1 MMEYSNDRSPESK
14 EADMNEILVAGVDT
28 STQSCKVRVTEAR
41 TGRLV
46 RFGKA
51 PHPAGTSVDPMAWW
65 KAFQQASAQAGGL
78 NDVSAI
84 SVGGQQHGMV
94 LLDRQGQVI
103 RDALL
108 WNDTRSAPDADDLI
122 IRLARS
128 RTGEAGCA
136 QAENDGPNKDPDQ
149 DQDLAMRGK
158 QAWVRAVGS
167 SPVASLTITKVAW
180 VSRVEPNHA
189 RAIAAIC
196 LPHDWLSWVIAG
208 HGPAADPAIEPGLE
222 DLFTD
227 RSDASGTGYYDP
239 AADRYRR
246 DLLAMALPDGM
257 AERVILPKVLGP
269 HQVGAKA
276 DPRIAGRDVPGGCII
291 APGGGDNAM
300 TALGLAMQVGDVSIS
315 LGTSGVAAA
324 VSPVPAYDMSAS
336 VTGFAD
342 ATGHWLPLACTINAS
357 RILDAGL
364 AALGTDYDGLAELA
378 EKSTPGAEGITLI
391 PYFDGE
397 RTPNRPD
404 AHARLEGLTLAN
416 TTRTNLAR
424 AFVEGLLCSQR
435 DCLELLKR
443 LGTTVSRIL
452 LVGGGAKS
460 PAVRAYAPGIL
471 GMDVQLPRPDEYV
484 AIGAA
489 RQAAW
494 ALTGEEEPP
503 VWPVDVE
510 TTLTGAPCEQV
521 YQQYLRW
528 RG

>member
-1 MMEYSNDRSPESK
+1 
-14 EADMNEILVAGVDT
+14 MNEILVAGVDT

-65 KAFQQASAQAGGL
+65 KAFQEASAQAGGL
-78 NDVSAI
+78 DDVSAI

-94 LLDRQGQVI
+94 LLDRQGRVI

-122 IRLARS
+122 IRLAKS
-128 RTGEAGCA
+128 ET
-136 QAENDGPNKDPDQ
+136 DGPNKDPDS
-149 DQDLAMRGK
+149 DQGLAMRGK

-180 VSRVEPNHA
+180 VSRMEPDHA
-189 RAIAAIC
+189 KAIAAIC

-208 HGPAADPAIEPGLE
+208 HGPAADPGAEPGLE

-257 AERVILPKVLGP
+257 AEQVILPKVLGP

-364 AALGTDYDGLAELA
+364 AALGTDYDGLANLA
-378 EKSTPGAEGITLI
+378 EKSSPGAEGITLI

-443 LGTTVSRIL
+443 LGTTVSKIL

-494 ALTGEEEPP
+494 TLTGEEEPP
-503 VWPVDVE
+503 AWPVDIE
-510 TTLTGAPCEQV
+510 TTLTESPCEQV

>member
-1 MMEYSNDRSPESK
+1 MEYSNDRSAESK

-65 KAFQQASAQAGGL
+65 KAFQEASAQAGGL
-78 NDVSAI
+78 DDVSAL

-94 LLDRQGQVI
+94 LLDRQGRVI

-122 IRLARS
+122 IRLAKS
-128 RTGEAGCA
+128 ET
-136 QAENDGPNKDPDQ
+136 DGPNKDPDP
-149 DQDLAMRGK
+149 DLAMQGK

-180 VSRVEPNHA
+180 VSRMEPDKA
-189 RAIAAIC
+189 KAIAAIC

-208 HGPAADPAIEPGLE
+208 HGPAADPGAEPGLE

-239 AADRYRR
+239 AADSYRR
-246 DLLAMALPDGM
+246 DLLAMALPAGM
-257 AERVILPKVLGP
+257 ADRVILPKVLGP

-276 DPRIAGRDVPGGCII
+276 DPRIAGRDVPGGCIL

-364 AALGTDYDGLAELA
+364 AALGTDYDGLAKLA
-378 EKSTPGAEGITLI
+378 EKSSPGAEGITLI

-443 LGTTVSRIL
+443 LGTTVSKIL

-494 ALTGEEEPP
+494 TLTGEEEPP
-503 VWPVDVE
+503 TWPVDIE
-510 TTLTGAPCEQV
+510 TTLTGASCEQV

>member
-1 MMEYSNDRSPESK
+1 
-14 EADMNEILVAGVDT
+14 MNEILVAGVDT

-65 KAFQQASAQAGGL
+65 KAFQEASAQAGGL
-78 NDVSAI
+78 DDVSAL

-94 LLDRQGQVI
+94 LLDRQGRVI

-122 IRLARS
+122 IRLAKS
-128 RTGEAGCA
+128 ETG
-136 QAENDGPNKDPDQ
+136 GPNKDPDP
-149 DQDLAMRGK
+149 DLAMQGK

-180 VSRVEPNHA
+180 VSRMEPDHA
-189 RAIAAIC
+189 KAIAAIC

-208 HGPAADPAIEPGLE
+208 HGPAADPGTEPGLE

-239 AADRYRR
+239 AADSYRR

-257 AERVILPKVLGP
+257 AEQVILPKVLGP

-364 AALGTDYDGLAELA
+364 AALGTDYDGLANLA
-378 EKSTPGAEGITLI
+378 EQSSPGAEGITLI

-416 TTRTNLAR
+416 TMRTNLAR

-494 ALTGEEEPP
+494 TLTGEEEPP
-503 VWPVDVE
+503 AWPVDIE

>member
-1 MMEYSNDRSPESK
+1 MEYSNDRSAESK

-28 STQSCKVRVTEAR
+28 STQSCKVRVTDAR

-65 KAFQQASAQAGGL
+65 KAFQEASAQAGGL
-78 NDVSAI
+78 GDVSAL

-94 LLDRQGQVI
+94 LLDRQGRVI

-122 IRLARS
+122 IRLAKS
-128 RTGEAGCA
+128 ET
-136 QAENDGPNKDPDQ
+136 DGPNKDPDS
-149 DQDLAMRGK
+149 DQGLAMQGK

-180 VSRVEPNHA
+180 VSQMEPDKA
-189 RAIAAIC
+189 KAIAAIC

-208 HGPAADPAIEPGLE
+208 HGPAADPGAEPGLE

-227 RSDASGTGYYDP
+227 RSDASAGTGYYDP
-239 AADRYRR
+239 AADSYRR
-246 DLLAMALPDGM
+246 DLLAMALPAGM
-257 AERVILPKVLGP
+257 ADRVILPKVLGP

-364 AALGTDYDGLAELA
+364 AALGTDYDGLAKLA
-378 EKSTPGAEGITLI
+378 EKSSPGAEGITLI

-443 LGTTVSRIL
+443 LGTTVSKIL

-494 ALTGEEEPP
+494 TLTGEEEPP
-503 VWPVDVE
+503 AWPIDIE
-510 TTLTGAPCEQV
+510 TTLTGASCEQV

>member
-1 MMEYSNDRSPESK
+1 MVEYSNDRSAESK

-65 KAFQQASAQAGGL
+65 KAFQEASAQAGGL
-78 NDVSAI
+78 DDVSAI

-94 LLDRQGQVI
+94 LLDRQGRVI

-122 IRLARS
+122 IRLAKS
-128 RTGEAGCA
+128 ET
-136 QAENDGPNKDPDQ
+136 DGPNKDPDS
-149 DQDLAMRGK
+149 DQGLAMRGK

-208 HGPAADPAIEPGLE
+208 HGPAADPGAEPGLE

-257 AERVILPKVLGP
+257 AEQVILPKVLGP

-364 AALGTDYDGLAELA
+364 AALGTDYDGLANLA
-378 EKSTPGAEGITLI
+378 EKSSPGAEGITLI

-424 AFVEGLLCSQR
+424 AFIEGLLCSQR

-443 LGTTVSRIL
+443 LGTTVSKIL

-494 ALTGEEEPP
+494 TLTGEEEPP
-503 VWPVDVE
+503 AWPVDIE
-510 TTLTGAPCEQV
+510 TTLTGASCEQV

>member
-1 MMEYSNDRSPESK
+1 
-14 EADMNEILVAGVDT
+14 MNEILVAGVDT

-65 KAFQQASAQAGGL
+65 KAFQEASAQAGGL
-78 NDVSAI
+78 DDVSAL

-94 LLDRQGQVI
+94 LLDRQGRVI

-122 IRLARS
+122 IRLAKS
-128 RTGEAGCA
+128 ET
-136 QAENDGPNKDPDQ
+136 DGPNKDPDP
-149 DQDLAMRGK
+149 DLAMQGK

-180 VSRVEPNHA
+180 VSRMEPDKA
-189 RAIAAIC
+189 KAIAAIC

-208 HGPAADPAIEPGLE
+208 HGPAADPGAEPGLE

-239 AADRYRR
+239 AADSYRR
-246 DLLAMALPDGM
+246 DLLAMALPAGM
-257 AERVILPKVLGP
+257 ADRVILPKVLGP

-276 DPRIAGRDVPGGCII
+276 DPRIAGRDVPGGCIL

-364 AALGTDYDGLAELA
+364 AALGTDYDGLAKLA
-378 EKSTPGAEGITLI
+378 EKSSPGAEGITLI

-494 ALTGEEEPP
+494 ALAGEEEPP
-503 VWPVDVE
+503 TWPVNIE
-510 TTLTGAPCEQV
+510 ATLTGAPCERV

>member
-1 MMEYSNDRSPESK
+1 
-14 EADMNEILVAGVDT
+14 MNEILVAGVDT

-65 KAFQQASAQAGGL
+65 KAFQEASAQAGGL
-78 NDVSAI
+78 DDVSAL

-94 LLDRQGQVI
+94 LLDRQGRVI

-122 IRLARS
+122 IRLAKS
-128 RTGEAGCA
+128 ET
-136 QAENDGPNKDPDQ
+136 DGPNKDPDS
-149 DQDLAMRGK
+149 DQGLAMQGK

-180 VSRVEPNHA
+180 VSRMEPDHA
-189 RAIAAIC
+189 KAIAAIC

-208 HGPAADPAIEPGLE
+208 HGPAADPGAEPGLE

-239 AADRYRR
+239 AADSYRR
-246 DLLAMALPDGM
+246 DLLAMALPAGM
-257 AERVILPKVLGP
+257 AERVILPKVLDP

-364 AALGTDYDGLAELA
+364 AALGTDYDGLANLA
-378 EKSTPGAEGITLI
+378 EKSSPGAEGITLI

-443 LGTTVSRIL
+443 LGTTVSKIL

-494 ALTGEEEPP
+494 TLTGEEEPP
-503 VWPVDVE
+503 AWPVDIE
-510 TTLTGAPCEQV
+510 TTLTGSPCEQV

>member
-1 MMEYSNDRSPESK
+1 
-14 EADMNEILVAGVDT
+14 MNEILVAGVDT
-28 STQSCKVRVTEAR
+28 STQSCKVRVTDAR

-65 KAFQQASAQAGGL
+65 KAFQEASAQAGGL
-78 NDVSAI
+78 DDVSAI

-94 LLDRQGQVI
+94 LLDRQGRVI

-122 IRLARS
+122 IRLAKS
-128 RTGEAGCA
+128 ET
-136 QAENDGPNKDPDQ
+136 DGPNKDPDS
-149 DQDLAMRGK
+149 DQGLAMRGK

-180 VSRVEPNHA
+180 VSRMEPDHA
-189 RAIAAIC
+189 KAIAAIC

-208 HGPAADPAIEPGLE
+208 HGPAADPGAGPGLE

-246 DLLAMALPDGM
+246 DLLAMALPDVM
-257 AERVILPKVLGP
+257 AEQVILPKVLGP

-300 TALGLAMQVGDVSIS
+300 TSLGLAMQVGDVSIS

-364 AALGTDYDGLAELA
+364 AALGTDYDGLANLA
-378 EKSTPGAEGITLI
+378 EKSSPGAEGITLI

-424 AFVEGLLCSQR
+424 AFIEGLLCSQR

-443 LGTTVSRIL
+443 LGTTVSKIL

-494 ALTGEEEPP
+494 TLTGEEEPP
-503 VWPVDVE
+503 AWPVDIE

>member
-1 MMEYSNDRSPESK
+1 
-14 EADMNEILVAGVDT
+14 MNEILVAGVDT
-28 STQSCKVRVTEAR
+28 STQSCKVRVTDAR

-65 KAFQQASAQAGGL
+65 KAFQEASAQAGGL
-78 NDVSAI
+78 DDVSAL

-94 LLDRQGQVI
+94 LLDRQGRVI

-122 IRLARS
+122 IRLAKS
-128 RTGEAGCA
+128 ET
-136 QAENDGPNKDPDQ
+136 DGPNKDPDS
-149 DQDLAMRGK
+149 DPDLAMQGK

-180 VSRVEPNHA
+180 VSRMEPDKA
-189 RAIAAIC
+189 KAIAAIC

-208 HGPAADPAIEPGLE
+208 HGPAADPGAEPGLE

-239 AADRYRR
+239 AADSYRR

-257 AERVILPKVLGP
+257 AEQVILPKVLGP

-378 EKSTPGAEGITLI
+378 KKSSPGAEGITLI

-443 LGTTVSRIL
+443 LGTTVSKIL

-503 VWPVDVE
+503 AWTVDIE

>member
-1 MMEYSNDRSPESK
+1 
-14 EADMNEILVAGVDT
+14 MNEILVAGVDT

-51 PHPAGTSVDPMAWW
+51 PHPASTSVDPMAWW
-65 KAFQQASAQAGGL
+65 KAFQEASAQAGGL
-78 NDVSAI
+78 DDVSAI

-94 LLDRQGQVI
+94 LLDRQGRVI

-122 IRLARS
+122 IRLAES
-128 RTGEAGCA
+128 ET
-136 QAENDGPNKDPDQ
+136 DGSNKDPGSDQ
-149 DQDLAMRGK
+149 SLAMRGK

-180 VSRVEPNHA
+180 VSRMEPDHA
-189 RAIAAIC
+189 KAIAAIC

-208 HGPAADPAIEPGLE
+208 HGPAADPGAEPGLE
-222 DLFTD
+222 GLFTD

-364 AALGTDYDGLAELA
+364 AALGTDYDGLAKLA
-378 EKSTPGAEGITLI
+378 EQSSPGAEGITLI

-503 VWPVDVE
+503 AWPVDIE

>member
-1 MMEYSNDRSPESK
+1 
-14 EADMNEILVAGVDT
+14 MNEILVAGVDT

-65 KAFQQASAQAGGL
+65 KAFQEASAQAGGL
-78 NDVSAI
+78 DDVSAL

-94 LLDRQGQVI
+94 LLDRQGRVI

-122 IRLARS
+122 IRLAKS
-128 RTGEAGCA
+128 ETG
-136 QAENDGPNKDPDQ
+136 GPNKNPDS
-149 DQDLAMRGK
+149 DQGLAMQGK

-180 VSRVEPNHA
+180 VSRMEPDKA
-189 RAIAAIC
+189 KAIAAIC

-208 HGPAADPAIEPGLE
+208 HGPAADPGAEPGLE

-239 AADRYRR
+239 AADSYRR
-246 DLLAMALPDGM
+246 DLLAMALPAGM

-364 AALGTDYDGLAELA
+364 AALGTDYDGLAKLA
-378 EKSTPGAEGITLI
+378 EKSSPGAEGITLI

-443 LGTTVSRIL
+443 LGTTVSKIL

-494 ALTGEEEPP
+494 TLTGEEEPP
-503 VWPVDVE
+503 AWPVDIE

>member
-1 MMEYSNDRSPESK
+1 
-14 EADMNEILVAGVDT
+14 MNEILVAGVDT

-51 PHPAGTSVDPMAWW
+51 QHPAGTSVNPMAWW
-65 KAFQQASAQAGGL
+65 KAFQEASAQAGGL

-122 IRLARS
+122 IRLAKS
-128 RTGEAGCA
+128 ET
-136 QAENDGPNKDPDQ
+136 DGPNKDPDS
-149 DQDLAMRGK
+149 DQGLAMQGK

-180 VSRVEPNHA
+180 VSRMEPDHA
-189 RAIAAIC
+189 KAIAAIC

-208 HGPAADPAIEPGLE
+208 HGPAADPGAEPGLE

-257 AERVILPKVLGP
+257 AEQVILPKVLGP

-416 TTRTNLAR
+416 TTRPNLAR

-435 DCLELLKR
+435 DCMELLKR

-503 VWPVDVE
+503 VWSVNID
-510 TTLTGAPCEQV
+510 TTLTGDPCEQV

>member
-1 MMEYSNDRSPESK
+1 MMGYSNDRSPESK

-51 PHPAGTSVDPMAWW
+51 QNPAGTSVNPIAWW
-65 KAFQQASAQAGGL
+65 KAFQKASAQAGGL
-78 NDVSAI
+78 SDVSAI

-122 IRLARS
+122 IRLAKS
-128 RTGEAGCA
+128 KTVEAESTET
-136 QAENDGPNKDPDQ
+136 ENDGPNKDPNS

-180 VSRVEPNHA
+180 VSRVEPDNA

-208 HGPAADPAIEPGLE
+208 HGPAADPETEPGLE

-239 AADRYRR
+239 AADCYRR
-246 DLLAMALPDGM
+246 DLLDMALPEGM

-269 HQVGAKA
+269 NQVGAKA
-276 DPRIAGRDVPGGCII
+276 DSRIAGRDVPGGCII

-378 EKSTPGAEGITLI
+378 KKSSPGAEGITLI

-471 GMDVQLPRPDEYV
+471 GMDVQLPQPDEYV

-503 VWPVDVE
+503 VWSVNIG

>member
-1 MMEYSNDRSPESK
+1 
-14 EADMNEILVAGVDT
+14 MNEILVAGVDT

-65 KAFQQASAQAGGL
+65 KAFQEASAQAGGL
-78 NDVSAI
+78 DDVSAL

-94 LLDRQGQVI
+94 LLDRQGRVI

-122 IRLARS
+122 IRLAKS
-128 RTGEAGCA
+128 ET
-136 QAENDGPNKDPDQ
+136 DGPNKDPDS
-149 DQDLAMRGK
+149 DQGLAMQGK

-180 VSRVEPNHA
+180 VSRMEPDHA
-189 RAIAAIC
+189 KAIAAIC

-208 HGPAADPAIEPGLE
+208 HGPAADPGAEPGLE

-257 AERVILPKVLGP
+257 AEQVILPKVLGP

-364 AALGTDYDGLAELA
+364 AALGTDYDGLANLA
-378 EKSTPGAEGITLI
+378 EQSSPGAEGITLI

-424 AFVEGLLCSQR
+424 AFIEGLLCSQR

-443 LGTTVSRIL
+443 LGTTVSKIL

-494 ALTGEEEPP
+494 TLTGEEEPP
-503 VWPVDVE
+503 AWPVDIE
-510 TTLTGAPCEQV
+510 TTLTGSPCEQV

>member
-1 MMEYSNDRSPESK
+1 
-14 EADMNEILVAGVDT
+14 MNEILVAGVDT
-28 STQSCKVRVTEAR
+28 STQSCKVRVTDAR

-65 KAFQQASAQAGGL
+65 KAFQEASAQAGGL
-78 NDVSAI
+78 DDVSAL

-94 LLDRQGQVI
+94 LLDRQGRVI

-122 IRLARS
+122 IRLAKS
-128 RTGEAGCA
+128 ET
-136 QAENDGPNKDPDQ
+136 DGPNKDPDS
-149 DQDLAMRGK
+149 DPDLAMQGK

-180 VSRVEPNHA
+180 VSRMEPDHA
-189 RAIAAIC
+189 KAIAAIC

-208 HGPAADPAIEPGLE
+208 HGPAADPGAEPGLE

-239 AADRYRR
+239 AADSYRR
-246 DLLAMALPDGM
+246 DLLAMALPAGM

-364 AALGTDYDGLAELA
+364 AALGTDYDGLAKLA
-378 EKSTPGAEGITLI
+378 EQSSPGAEGITLI

-443 LGTTVSRIL
+443 LGTTVSKIL

-503 VWPVDVE
+503 AWTVDIE

>member
-1 MMEYSNDRSPESK
+1 
-14 EADMNEILVAGVDT
+14 MNEILVAGVDT

-65 KAFQQASAQAGGL
+65 KAFQEASAQAGGL
-78 NDVSAI
+78 DDVSAL

-94 LLDRQGQVI
+94 LLDRQGRVI

-122 IRLARS
+122 IRLAKS
-128 RTGEAGCA
+128 ETG
-136 QAENDGPNKDPDQ
+136 GPNKDPDP
-149 DQDLAMRGK
+149 DLAMRGK

-180 VSRVEPNHA
+180 VSRVEPDKA
-189 RAIAAIC
+189 KAIAAIC

-208 HGPAADPAIEPGLE
+208 HGPAADPGTEPGLE

-239 AADRYRR
+239 AADSYRR
-246 DLLAMALPDGM
+246 DLLAMALPAGM

-364 AALGTDYDGLAELA
+364 AALGTDYDGLANLA
-378 EKSTPGAEGITLI
+378 EQSSPGAEGITLI

-424 AFVEGLLCSQR
+424 AFIEGLLCSQR

-494 ALTGEEEPP
+494 TLTGEEEPP
-503 VWPVDVE
+503 AWPVDIE

>member
-1 MMEYSNDRSPESK
+1 M
-14 EADMNEILVAGVDT
+14 
-28 STQSCKVRVTEAR
+28 
-41 TGRLV
+41 
-46 RFGKA
+46 
-51 PHPAGTSVDPMAWW
+51 
-65 KAFQQASAQAGGL
+65 
-78 NDVSAI
+78 
-84 SVGGQQHGMV
+84 
-94 LLDRQGQVI
+94 
-103 RDALL
+103 
-108 WNDTRSAPDADDLI
+108 
-122 IRLARS
+122 
-128 RTGEAGCA
+128 
-136 QAENDGPNKDPDQ
+136 
-149 DQDLAMRGK
+149 
-158 QAWVRAVGS
+158 
-167 SPVASLTITKVAW
+167 
-180 VSRVEPNHA
+180 
-189 RAIAAIC
+189 
-196 LPHDWLSWVIAG
+196 
-208 HGPAADPAIEPGLE
+208 ADPGTEPGLE

-494 ALTGEEEPP
+494 ALTGDEEPP

>member
-1 MMEYSNDRSPESK
+1 
-14 EADMNEILVAGVDT
+14 MNEILVAGVDT
-28 STQSCKVRVTEAR
+28 STQSCKVRVTDAR

-65 KAFQQASAQAGGL
+65 KAFQEASAQAGGL
-78 NDVSAI
+78 DDVSAI

-94 LLDRQGQVI
+94 LLDHQGRVI

-128 RTGEAGCA
+128 ETNKTKTTK
-136 QAENDGPNKDPDQ
+136 AENDESSKNPDS

-180 VSRVEPNHA
+180 VSRVEPDNA
-189 RAIAAIC
+189 KAIAAIC

-208 HGPAADPAIEPGLE
+208 HGPAADPETEPGLE

-239 AADRYRR
+239 AADSYRR
-246 DLLAMALPDGM
+246 DLLAIALPAGM
-257 AERVILPKVLGP
+257 AEQVILPKVLGP
-269 HQVGAKA
+269 YQVGAKA
-276 DPRIAGRDVPGGCII
+276 DPRIAGRDVSGGCII

-378 EKSTPGAEGITLI
+378 EKSSPGAEGITLI

-404 AHARLEGLTLAN
+404 AHARLEALTLAN

-443 LGTTVSRIL
+443 LGTTVARIL

-494 ALTGEEEPP
+494 TLTGEEEPP
-503 VWPVDVE
+503 SWPVDIE

-521 YQQYLRW
+521 YQQYLHW

>member
-1 MMEYSNDRSPESK
+1 
-14 EADMNEILVAGVDT
+14 MNEILVAGVDT
-28 STQSCKVRVTEAR
+28 STQSCKVRVTDAR

-65 KAFQQASAQAGGL
+65 KAFQEASAQAGGL
-78 NDVSAI
+78 GDVSAL

-94 LLDRQGQVI
+94 LLDRQGRVI

-122 IRLARS
+122 IRLAKS
-128 RTGEAGCA
+128 ETG
-136 QAENDGPNKDPDQ
+136 GPNKDPDS
-149 DQDLAMRGK
+149 DQGLAMQGK

-180 VSRVEPNHA
+180 VSRMEPHKA
-189 RAIAAIC
+189 KAIAAIC

-208 HGPAADPAIEPGLE
+208 HGPAADPETEPGLE

-239 AADRYRR
+239 AADSYRR

-257 AERVILPKVLGP
+257 AEQVILPKVLGP

-364 AALGTDYDGLAELA
+364 AALGTDYDGLAKLA
-378 EKSTPGAEGITLI
+378 EKSSPGAEGITLI

-443 LGTTVSRIL
+443 LGTTVSKIL

-494 ALTGEEEPP
+494 TLTGEEEPP
-503 VWPVDVE
+503 AWPVDIE

>member
-1 MMEYSNDRSPESK
+1 
-14 EADMNEILVAGVDT
+14 MNEILVAGVDT
-28 STQSCKVRVTEAR
+28 STQSCKVRVTDAR

-65 KAFQQASAQAGGL
+65 KAFQEASAQAGGL
-78 NDVSAI
+78 DDVSAL

-94 LLDRQGQVI
+94 LLDRQGRVI

-122 IRLARS
+122 IRLAKS
-128 RTGEAGCA
+128 ET
-136 QAENDGPNKDPDQ
+136 DGPNKDPDS
-149 DQDLAMRGK
+149 DQGLAMRGK

-180 VSRVEPNHA
+180 VSRMEPDKA
-189 RAIAAIC
+189 KAIAAIC

-208 HGPAADPAIEPGLE
+208 HGPAADPGAEPGLE

-239 AADRYRR
+239 AVDNYRR

-257 AERVILPKVLGP
+257 ADRVILPKVLGP

-364 AALGTDYDGLAELA
+364 AALGTDYDGLANLA
-378 EKSTPGAEGITLI
+378 EKSSPGAEGITLI

-494 ALTGEEEPP
+494 TLTGEEEPP
-503 VWPVDVE
+503 AWPVDIE